1 MSAQII
7 HLPSRFDPLSEDA
20 ERRYDRVV
28 HRLNQ
33 LSAERSRTGRLIDEL
48 ERQFVEND
56 LTAVSGRRRGR
67 PLTIHG
73 RRRRL
78 GELLALS
85 QELSR
90 IDEERDRLG
99 RELAGMNRAIE
110 RWARETYG
118 MAGTELGLDPR
129 SSSPNS

>member
-7 HLPSRFDPLSEDA
+7 HLRSRFDPLSEDA
-20 ERRYDRVV
+20 EERYDRVV

-33 LSAERSRTGRLIDEL
+33 LSAERHRNRRLIREL

-56 LTAVSGRRRGR
+56 LTAVSGRRRGC
-67 PLTIHG
+67 PLTPGG

-78 GELLALS
+78 TELLSLNHD
-85 QELSR
+85 LR
-90 IDEERDRLG
+90 KIDDEREGLG
-99 RELAGMNRAIE
+99 RELAAMNKALE

-118 MAGTELGLDPR
+118 LGAAGSGSDPR
-129 SSSPNS
+129 SSSPSS